1 MRPHPNPKPSN
12 FMHEKSH
19 LRALIQL
26 PDGAFQ
32 YIIYVLFYREES
44 IMSKVALA
52 KINDISHT
60 EWLKMRKH
68 GIGGSDAAAVCG
80 LSRWRGP
87 LDGYRDKTSDKIE
100 EKETPAIHWGNVME
114 PVLRAEFAKRSGL
127 VVEEVPFLF
136 NCREF
141 PFMIANVDGIA
152 RETDGS
158 VSLIEIKTANSL
170 AVKDWDNGL
179 PQEYYIQVQ
188 HYMSVLDLAKSYI
201 VVLIGGNDFRIEEIP
216 RDDETIQTIINL
228 EAAFWRENILTLT
241 PPAPDA
247 TSGDALNGLYPTSN
261 GTSVILGREADD
273 IISDLESCK
282 QMEDQLKAARAESE
296 NALKAMLGE
305 AECAKTPGGYS
316 VRWKSS
322 TTSRLDTT
330 KLKADHPDLV
340 AQYTKTTN
348 YRRFSISAPKGD
360 K

>member
-1 MRPHPNPKPSN
+1 
-12 FMHEKSH
+12 
-19 LRALIQL
+19 
-26 PDGAFQ
+26 
-32 YIIYVLFYREES
+32 
-44 IMSKVALA
+44 MSKVALA

-87 LDGYRDKTSDKIE
+87 LDVYRDKTSDKIE

-136 NCREF
+136 NCHEF

-152 RETDGS
+152 REKDGS
-158 VSLIEIKTANSL
+158 VSLIEIKTANSF

>member
-1 MRPHPNPKPSN
+1 
-12 FMHEKSH
+12 
-19 LRALIQL
+19 
-26 PDGAFQ
+26 
-32 YIIYVLFYREES
+32 
-44 IMSKVALA
+44 MSKVALA

-87 LDGYRDKTSDKIE
+87 LDVYRDKTSDKIE

-152 RETDGS
+152 REKDGS
-158 VSLIEIKTANSL
+158 VSLIEIKTANSF

-340 AQYTKTTN
+340 AQYTPTTN

>member
-1 MRPHPNPKPSN
+1 
-12 FMHEKSH
+12 
-19 LRALIQL
+19 
-26 PDGAFQ
+26 
-32 YIIYVLFYREES
+32 
-44 IMSKVALA
+44 MSKVALA

-87 LDGYRDKTSDKIE
+87 LDVYRDKTSDKIE

-152 RETDGS
+152 REKDGS
-158 VSLIEIKTANSL
+158 VSLIEIKTANSF

>member
-1 MRPHPNPKPSN
+1 
-12 FMHEKSH
+12 
-19 LRALIQL
+19 
-26 PDGAFQ
+26 
-32 YIIYVLFYREES
+32 
-44 IMSKVALA
+44 MSKVALA

-80 LSRWRGP
+80 LNRWRGP
-87 LDGYRDKTSDKIE
+87 LDVYLDKTSDKIE

-152 RETDGS
+152 REKDGS
-158 VSLIEIKTANSL
+158 VSLIEIKTANSF